1 MKVPGQALFC
11 SVYVFYWDG
20 YLGNDLIMASKQQHG
35 TAAEFILKAD
45 IREQWHSAKVK
56 NNDYAVKVQKKMIWL
71 SMLKKMLRKRMY
83 SYLKGNYYIYASKMV
98 KKKRTSF

>member
-1 MKVPGQALFC
+1 MKVPSQALSC

-45 IREQWHSAKVK
+45 IRQQWHSAKVK
-56 NNDYAVKVQKKMIWL
+56 NNDNAVEGQ
-71 SMLKKMLRKRMY
+71 RKRY
-83 SYLKGNYYIYASKMV
+83 GYV
-98 KKKRTSF
+98 KKKKCLKKKNVF